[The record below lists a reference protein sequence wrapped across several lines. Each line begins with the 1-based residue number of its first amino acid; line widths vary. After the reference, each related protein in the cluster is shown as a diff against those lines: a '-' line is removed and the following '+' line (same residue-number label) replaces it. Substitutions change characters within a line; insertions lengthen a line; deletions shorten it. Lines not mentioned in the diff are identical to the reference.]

1 MASVASASEVD
12 TEPTEARSISLYRAP
27 TSLELH
33 YENHPANRCVDDEA
47 VINFI
52 NELQAAEAKKKRI
65 LQFMRKKTSKHVT
78 LRNVRNL
85 VAKLKEARRGSTTV
99 ESRLEAGLRRFYSR
113 KGFTAT
119 IYVDDDKLA
128 QTHVPDSFMTHD
140 IFGH

>member
-1 MASVASASEVD
+1 
-12 TEPTEARSISLYRAP
+12 
-27 TSLELH
+27 
-33 YENHPANRCVDDEA
+33 
-47 VINFI
+47 
-52 NELQAAEAKKKRI
+52 
-65 LQFMRKKTSKHVT
+65 MRKKTSKHVT

-128 QTHVPDSFMTHD
+128 QTHVPDSSDSSMRSAKCCWWTRSTTPTTR
-140 IFGH
+140 GTSC